1 MMIEKT
7 WIPVSNPHPPFGAPR
22 LETTVRECSA
32 VRLDPPETPFNHA
45 RFSYMKL
52 GFMVVGGRKLSAHII
67 VVSHHNDEDLR
78 LCLPE
83 LARTIGDCPVTI
95 VDNAPSN
102 GALDWVGELYPDW
115 QLKKNPVNLG
125 FGQANNVAA
134 FSSQSD
140 YLVFLNPDTLPTENW
155 LDELLRPLDEVPS
168 VGLTTAKIILLSE
181 PNLLNTAG
189 NAVHLSGLT
198 TCRGVREPLE
208 SFSRQEQVGAVSGAC
223 FAIRR
228 ELYEALHGFDEM
240 FFMYMEDTDLSLR
253 AIIKGY
259 EIAYVPTSR
268 VYHDYELKFVNQKIF
283 YQERNRYLMMYKLFK
298 VRTLIL
304 LVPPLLLGEIVS
316 WSFVLIKERSS
327 IGNKLRAY
335 DWILK
340 NRKLLQMR
348 RREVQ
353 SSRVLNDRQLLGHF
367 DSRLDITQFG
377 RTLVNR
383 FAENVLKTLTSVYRS
398 LLLWIIRW

>member
-1 MMIEKT
+1 
-7 WIPVSNPHPPFGAPR
+7 
-22 LETTVRECSA
+22 
-32 VRLDPPETPFNHA
+32 
-45 RFSYMKL
+45 
-52 GFMVVGGRKLSAHII
+52 MVAGGRKPSAHII
-67 VVSHHNDEDLR
+67 IVSHHNVEDLR

-95 VDNAPSN
+95 VDNASS
-102 GALDWVGELYPDW
+102 GDALDWIREIYPHW
-115 QLKKNPVNLG
+115 QLKTDLENLG

-134 FSSQSD
+134 VSSQSD
-140 YLVFLNPDTLPTENW
+140 YLVFLNPDTLPTDNW
-155 LDELLRPLDEVPS
+155 LDELLRPLDESPS

-181 PNLLNTAG
+181 PDLLNTAG
-189 NAVHLSGLT
+189 NSVHLSGLA
-198 TCRGVREPLE
+198 TCRGVRAPLD
-208 SFSRQEQVGAVSGAC
+208 SFSRRESVGAVSGAC

-228 ELYEALHGFDEM
+228 ELYEALHGFDEV

-259 EIAYVPTSR
+259 EIDYVPASR
-268 VYHDYELKFVNQKIF
+268 VYHDYQLKFANQKIF

-304 LVPPLLLGEIVS
+304 LIPPLLLGEMVS
-316 WSFVLIKERSS
+316 WAFVLLKERSS
-327 IGNKLRAY
+327 IRDKLRAY
-335 DWILK
+335 DWVRK
-340 NRKLLQMR
+340 NYTLLQMR

-353 SSRVLNDRQLLGHF
+353 SSRVLTDRQLLGYF

-383 FAENVLKTLTSVYRS
+383 FAENTLRGLTSIYRGF
-398 LLLWIIRW
+398 LLLIVHW